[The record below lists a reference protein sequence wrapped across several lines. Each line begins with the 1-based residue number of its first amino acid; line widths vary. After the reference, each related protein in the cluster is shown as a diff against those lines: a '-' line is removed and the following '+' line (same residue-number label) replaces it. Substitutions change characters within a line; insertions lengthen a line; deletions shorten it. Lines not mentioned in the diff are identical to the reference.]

1 MTDFLDNRTQRVII
15 NIQHSSWAQVEAGVS
30 QSSVFGPLL
39 LLIYINNLSEN
50 LVSNPKLIADDTSL
64 FAAVKNV
71 AASNIYLNNNL
82 KRMGEWAFQWKMNYN
97 PDPIKH
103 AQELI
108 FSRKVQMTNHL
119 SLFFNENVV
128 PRNERLLQG
137 KLYQGLGLET
147 LQLRSW

>member
-39 LLIYINNLSEN
+39 LLIYINNCSEN
-50 LVSNPKLIADDTSL
+50 LVSNPKLIADDISL

-82 KRMGEWAFQWKMNYN
+82 KRMGKWAFQWKMNYN

-108 FSRKVQMTNHL
+108 FSRKVQMTNHP

-128 PRNERLLQG
+128 PRNKRLLQG

-147 LQLRSW
+147 LPLRSW